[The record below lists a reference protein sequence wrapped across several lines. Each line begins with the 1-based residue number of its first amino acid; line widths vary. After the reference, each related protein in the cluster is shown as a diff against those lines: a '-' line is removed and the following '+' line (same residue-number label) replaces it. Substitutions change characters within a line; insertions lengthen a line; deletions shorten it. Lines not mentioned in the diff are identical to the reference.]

1 MKDLMV
7 RGFAY
12 ADKSV
17 AAIVT
22 PPGEALIHGAS
33 RVWAIWSVCICAVA
47 FLVLVYIWSFKL
59 DKSAAQ
65 AVRVRRRA
73 PRGGK

>member
-7 RGFAY
+7 SGFGY
-12 ADKSV
+12 AGKS
-17 AAIVT
+17 ALAIVA
-22 PPGEALIHGAS
+22 PPGEALIYGTG

-59 DKSAAQ
+59 NKSTAQ
-65 AVRVRRRA
+65 EVHVWRRVSRR
-73 PRGGK
+73 GK